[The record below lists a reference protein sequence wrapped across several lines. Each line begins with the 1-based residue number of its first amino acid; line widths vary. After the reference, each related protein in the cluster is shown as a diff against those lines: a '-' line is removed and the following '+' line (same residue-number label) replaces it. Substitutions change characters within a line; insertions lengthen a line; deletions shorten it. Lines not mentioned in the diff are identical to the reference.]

1 MSFSYG
7 LHVENNYDLAATLMS
22 PAMDK
27 VYETVL
33 QVNSGLPYTQQAY
46 CS

>member
-7 LHVENNYDLAATLMS
+7 LHVENSYDLAATLAS

-27 VYETVL
+27 VYDTVL
-33 QVNSGLPYTQQAY
+33 EVR
-46 CS
+46 